1 MKITLTEDA
10 MLEKWRLLRA
20 AEPLRLDCTLGRT
33 DGVDISAIYRAEMRA
48 WYLELLDCGA
58 LELLAPVDVAP
69 QASVG
74 RIGGLTVVT
83 APADVRRVL
92 SLQFS
97 DRPFPLIPAGTPDN
111 IRARAS
117 NPFCRRPGAAAINS
131 HTILAC
137 GVTGSLEK
145 LLCAVDHGPHVYS
158 FDDVALKTIISHE
171 P

>member
-20 AEPLRLDCTLGRT
+20 AEPLRLDCTLERT
-33 DGVDISAIYRAEMRA
+33 DGVDISEIYRSEMRA
-48 WYLELLDCGA
+48 WYLELLDHGA
-58 LELLAPVDVAP
+58 SELLATVDVAP
-69 QASVG
+69 QAAIV
-74 RIGGLTVVT
+74 RTGGLTVVT
-83 APADVRRVL
+83 TPADVRRVL

-97 DRPFPLIPAGTPDN
+97 DRPFQLTPDGNPEN

-117 NPFCRRPGAAAINS
+117 NPFCRRPAAAAVNPQ
-131 HTILAC
+131 TILVC

-145 LLCAVDHGPHVYS
+145 LLCAVDHGSHVYS
-158 FDDVALKTIISHE
+158 FDDAALKTIISHE